1 MLETNRLIMRPHLL
15 TDAQDMMILNQDPD
29 VIRYT
34 GDVGFK
40 TLEDSHKVISERLIP
55 QFNLHKMG
63 RFHTSLKDG
72 TFIGWCGLRFFPEQD
87 EVDLGYRFMKKFWGQ
102 GFATESSKRCLEYG
116 FQELKLKRI
125 IAKAMPENIPSIKVI
140 QKLGMTFKGYV
151 KDPLEP
157 HPFIVY
163 ELLAKDFHP

>member
-1 MLETNRLIMRPHLL
+1 MLETNRLVMRPHLIS
-15 TDAQDMMILNQDPD
+15 DAQDMVILNQDPE

-34 GDVGFK
+34 GDVELK
-40 TLEDSHKVISERLIP
+40 TLVDAQKVITERLVP
-55 QFNLHKMG
+55 QFQNFKMG

-72 TFIGWCGLRFFPEQD
+72 TYLGWCGLRYFPDQD

-102 GFATESSKRCLEYG
+102 GFATESSQRCLEYG
-116 FQELKLKRI
+116 FKDLKLKRI

-140 QKLGMTFKGYV
+140 QKLGMTFKGYF

-157 HPFIVY
+157 QPFIVY
-163 ELLAKDFHP
+163 ELLAKDYHR